1 MVILWVLGA
10 LVGGVALLLVV
21 LTLTHMGSDEPTETA
36 VVPAAPAATTQPQS
50 CYPFAC

>member
-1 MVILWVLGA
+1 MVILGVLGA

-21 LTLTHMGSDEPTETA
+21 LTLTHMGSDEPTETS
-36 VVPAAPAATTQPQS
+36 VVPAAPAQPQS